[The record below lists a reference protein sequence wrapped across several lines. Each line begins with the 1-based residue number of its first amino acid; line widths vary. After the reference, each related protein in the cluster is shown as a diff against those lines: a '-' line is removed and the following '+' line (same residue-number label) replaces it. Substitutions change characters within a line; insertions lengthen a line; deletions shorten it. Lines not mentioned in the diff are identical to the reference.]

1 MRNGA
6 CVDSASAGEGI
17 MAPKRLTKS
26 GLIAIA
32 PIFCRAVLGLGC
44 VIVAA
49 VVVAIFATSLAMADP
64 AVSQNVPLPVPA
76 PLPKTGTPPAAA
88 AAKPANDKPAT
99 DKAAND
105 KAANDKAAS
114 DKAASDKAATE
125 TRQTPGLFPF
135 SALFGNKSSTAPAA
149 PEPPSPFDAK
159 QRALLDRISNYLSSV
174 QTMVGKFVQVGPDGG
189 RTEGMFYLQK
199 PGRVRFQY
207 NPPSPIDIISDGS
220 SVVVR
225 DRKLATQDLYPLSQ
239 TPLRYLLAERIDL
252 LRDTD
257 VVSVSADDSFATVVI
272 EQKQILIGTDRLMIM
287 FDAKDLTLKQW
298 TVTDPQGFDTT
309 VAVYNLDSTKKPDP
323 NLFVINYQREQTG
336 VQ

>member
-1 MRNGA
+1 
-6 CVDSASAGEGI
+6 
-17 MAPKRLTKS
+17 MALRRLARS
-26 GLIAIA
+26 GLIAVA
-32 PIFCRAVLGLGC
+32 PILCRGVIGLC
-44 VIVAA
+44 CAIVAA
-49 VVVAIFATSLAMADP
+49 TALATLGAPSASAADP
-64 AVSQNVPLPVPA
+64 TVSENIPLPIPA
-76 PLPKTGTPPAAA
+76 PLPKTGSAAPPAAT
-88 AAKPANDKPAT
+88 AAKPANEKPASDKAASVKAVS

-105 KAANDKAAS
+105 KP
-114 DKAASDKAATE
+114 ATE
-125 TRQTPGLFPF
+125 TRQTPSLFPF
-135 SALFGNKSSTAPAA
+135 SALFGNKSSTPA

-189 RTEGMFYLQK
+189 RTEGAFYMQK

-207 NPPSPIDIISDGS
+207 NPPSPIDIVSDGS

-257 VVSVSADDSFATVVI
+257 VVSVGADDSFATVVI
-272 EQKQILIGTDRLMIM
+272 EQKQLFVGTDRLMIM

>member
-1 MRNGA
+1 
-6 CVDSASAGEGI
+6 
-17 MAPKRLTKS
+17 MALRRLARS
-26 GLIAIA
+26 GLIAVA
-32 PIFCRAVLGLGC
+32 PILCRGVIGLC
-44 VIVAA
+44 CAIVAA
-49 VVVAIFATSLAMADP
+49 TAFATLGAPSVSAADP
-64 AVSQNVPLPVPA
+64 AVSENIPLPIPA
-76 PLPKTGTPPAAA
+76 PLPKTGSAAPPAAT
-88 AAKPANDKPAT
+88 AAKPGNEKPAS

-105 KAANDKAAS
+105 KP
-114 DKAASDKAATE
+114 ATE
-125 TRQTPGLFPF
+125 TRQTPSLFPF
-135 SALFGNKSSTAPAA
+135 SALFGNKSSTPV

-189 RTEGMFYLQK
+189 RTEGTFYMQK

-207 NPPSPIDIISDGS
+207 NPPSPIDIVSDGS

-257 VVSVSADDSFATVVI
+257 VVSVGADDSFATVVI
-272 EQKQILIGTDRLMIM
+272 EQRQLFVGTDRLMIM

>member
-1 MRNGA
+1 
-6 CVDSASAGEGI
+6 
-17 MAPKRLTKS
+17 MAPKRLAKS
-26 GLIAIA
+26 GLIAIEL
-32 PIFCRAVLGLGC
+32 IFCRAVFGLGSV
-44 VIVAA
+44 VIAAIVGAILVASS
-49 VVVAIFATSLAMADP
+49 VSADP
-64 AVSQNVPLPVPA
+64 VASEKVPLPVPA
-76 PLPKTGTPPAAA
+76 PLPKTGTPPPAAA
-88 AAKPANDKPAT
+88 AAKPANDKPA
-99 DKAAND
+99 
-105 KAANDKAAS
+105 S
-114 DKAASDKAATE
+114 DKAAADKAAADKAAAEKAGTDKSATE

-135 SALFGNKSSTAPAA
+135 SALFGNKSSTATPAPSA

-189 RTEGMFYLQK
+189 RTEGTFYMQK

-239 TPLRYLLAERIDL
+239 TPLRYLLAERINL

-257 VVSVSADDSFATVVI
+257 VVSVSTDDSFATVVI
-272 EQKQILIGTDRLMIM
+272 EQKQLFVGTDRLMIM

>member
-1 MRNGA
+1 
-6 CVDSASAGEGI
+6 
-17 MAPKRLTKS
+17 MALRRMARS
-26 GLIAIA
+26 GLIAVA
-32 PIFCRAVLGLGC
+32 PILCRGVIGLC
-44 VIVAA
+44 CAIVAA
-49 VVVAIFATSLAMADP
+49 TALATLGAPSASAADP
-64 AVSQNVPLPVPA
+64 AVSENIPLPIPA
-76 PLPKTGTPPAAA
+76 PLPKTGSAAPPAAA
-88 AAKPANDKPAT
+88 AAKPANEKPAS
-99 DKAAND
+99 DKAASV
-105 KAANDKAAS
+105 KAAS
-114 DKAASDKAATE
+114 DKAANDKPATE
-125 TRQTPGLFPF
+125 TRQTPSLFPF
-135 SALFGNKSSTAPAA
+135 SALFGNKSSTPA

-189 RTEGMFYLQK
+189 RTEGTFYMQK

-207 NPPSPIDIISDGS
+207 NPPSPIDIVSDGS

-257 VVSVSADDSFATVVI
+257 VVSVGADDSFATVVI
-272 EQKQILIGTDRLMIM
+272 EQKQLFVGTDRLMIM

>member
-1 MRNGA
+1 
-6 CVDSASAGEGI
+6 
-17 MAPKRLTKS
+17 MA
-26 GLIAIA
+26 A
-32 PIFCRAVLGLGC
+32 
-44 VIVAA
+44 
-49 VVVAIFATSLAMADP
+49 ADP
-64 AVSQNVPLPVPA
+64 AATANVPLPVPA
-76 PLPKTGTPPAAA
+76 PLPKTGAVPPPAGA
-88 AAKPANDKPAT
+88 AAKPATDKSATDKSATDKPAT

-105 KAANDKAAS
+105 KAANDKSAN
-114 DKAASDKAATE
+114 DKAANEK
-125 TRQTPGLFPF
+125 QTPSLFPF
-135 SALFGNKSSTAPAA
+135 SALFGNKSSSTTSGATSSATSPPGAPSA
-149 PEPPSPFDAK
+149 PEPPSSFDAK
-159 QRALLDRISNYLSSV
+159 QRALLDRISAYLSSV

-189 RTEGMFYLQK
+189 RTEGTFYMQK
-199 PGRVRFQY
+199 PGRVRFAY

-239 TPLRYLLAERIDL
+239 TPLRYLLAERINL

-257 VVSVSADDSFATVVI
+257 VVSVTADDSFATVVI
-272 EQKQILIGTDRLMIM
+272 EQKQLFVGTDRLMIM

>member
-1 MRNGA
+1 
-6 CVDSASAGEGI
+6 
-17 MAPKRLTKS
+17 MAPKRPARS

-32 PIFCRAVLGLGC
+32 PSIRRTAIGLC
-44 VIVAA
+44 CSIVAA
-49 VVVAIFATSLAMADP
+49 IVVTIFVTCWAVANP
-64 AVSQNVPLPVPA
+64 AVSENVPLPVPA
-76 PLPKTGTPPAAA
+76 PLPKTGTAPPPAAA
-88 AAKPANDKPAT
+88 KP
-99 DKAAND
+99 
-105 KAANDKAAS
+105 
-114 DKAASDKAATE
+114 ATE
-125 TRQTPGLFPF
+125 TRQTPSLFPF
-135 SALFGNKSSTAPAA
+135 SALFGNKSSTATPAPSA

-189 RTEGMFYLQK
+189 RTEGTFYMQK
-199 PGRVRFQY
+199 PGRVHFEY

-272 EQKQILIGTDRLMIM
+272 EQKQLLVGTNRLMIM

-298 TVTDPQGFDTT
+298 TVTDLQGFDTT

>member
-1 MRNGA
+1 
-6 CVDSASAGEGI
+6 
-17 MAPKRLTKS
+17 MAPRRRARS

-32 PIFCRAVLGLGC
+32 PLLRRPAAVLCCGLIAGAAAM
-44 VIVAA
+44 VVPIVG
-49 VVVAIFATSLAMADP
+49 ATGAPADP
-64 AVSQNVPLPVPA
+64 AASENVPLPVPA
-76 PLPKTGTPPAAA
+76 PLPKTGNAPSPAAT
-88 AAKPANDKPAT
+88 AAKSATDKPGNDKPAADKGTT
-99 DKAAND
+99 DKPGND
-105 KAANDKAAS
+105 KPAADKGAT
-114 DKAASDKAATE
+114 DKAATE
-125 TRQTPGLFPF
+125 TRPTPSLFPF
-135 SALFGNKSSTAPAA
+135 SALFGNKPSTAPNA
-149 PEPPSPFDAK
+149 EPPSPFDAK
-159 QRALLDRISNYLSSV
+159 QRALLDRISTYLSSV

-189 RTEGMFYLQK
+189 RTEGTFYMQK
-199 PGRVRFQY
+199 PGRVRFEY

-272 EQKQILIGTDRLMIM
+272 EQKQLLVGTDRLMIM